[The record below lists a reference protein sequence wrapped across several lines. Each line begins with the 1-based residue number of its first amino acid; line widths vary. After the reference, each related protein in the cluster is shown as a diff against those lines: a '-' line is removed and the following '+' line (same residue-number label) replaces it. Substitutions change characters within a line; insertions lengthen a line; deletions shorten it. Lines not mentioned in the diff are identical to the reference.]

1 MSVTT
6 QSNRSF
12 IEAEQYSDHILTNLH
27 DGLLPSNFYRN
38 VSDFGNGEVLNIKTM
53 GDAQIQEV
61 EEDAPIKYS
70 PIETGEV
77 ELRISEYIG
86 DGWYVTDKM
95 RQDGA
100 QIEALLSQRGSEATR
115 AIQEYFET
123 QALKTLNDGQT
134 DDDDNNVNG
143 FAHRLVGSGGSNTID
158 LADLISMRLAFN
170 KAQVPYGGRIAI
182 VDPVVEATLN
192 TKFNITADAGSNV
205 ANMGNLGASGATQGI
220 FENGFDRDHS
230 FVTTLYGWSII
241 TSNRL
246 PTGTF
251 GTTGDTA
258 NAGSVANIFMCVA
271 DDNCKPLM
279 SAWRQTPRVE
289 GERNKDLQRDEYV
302 QTARFGFGIQRKDT
316 LGVIITSATAV

>member
-1 MSVTT
+1 MSITT
-6 QSNRSF
+6 ASNRTF
-12 IEAEQYSDHILTNLH
+12 IEAEQYSDFILTNLH
-27 DGLLPSNFYRN
+27 DGLLPSNFYRD
-38 VSDFGNGEVLNIKTM
+38 VSDFGAGEVLNIKTM

-95 RQDGA
+95 RQDGS
-100 QIEALLSQRGSEATR
+100 QIEALLAQRGKEATR
-115 AIQEYFET
+115 AIQERYET
-123 QALKTLNDGQT
+123 QALATLNAGQT
-134 DDDDNNVNG
+134 DADANTVNG
-143 FAHRLVGSGGSNTID
+143 FAHRVTGSGTSNTMA
-158 LADLISMRLAFN
+158 LADLIALRLAFN
-170 KAQVPYGGRIAI
+170 KAQVPYGGRIGI

-192 TKFNITADAGSNV
+192 TAFNVVSAAGTND
-205 ANMGNLGASGATQGI
+205 GNLGASSATQGI
-220 FENGFDRDHS
+220 FENGFDRDHT
-230 FVTTLYGWSII
+230 FVTSLYGFMIM

-246 PTGTF
+246 PTGSF
-251 GTTGDTA
+251 SDGTTAESDA
-258 NAGSVANIFMCVA
+258 VANIFMCVA

-279 SAWRQTPRVE
+279 SAWRQAPRVE

-316 LGVIITSATAV
+316 LAVLITSATAV

>member
-1 MSVTT
+1 MAITS
-6 QSNRSF
+6 QSNRTF
-12 IEAEQYSDHILTNLH
+12 VEAEQYSDFILTNLH
-27 DGLLPSNFYRN
+27 DGLLPGNFYRN
-38 VSDFGNGEVLNIKTM
+38 VSDFGNGEVLNIKMM
-53 GDAQIQEV
+53 GDAQIQEIS
-61 EEDAPIKYS
+61 EDAPIKYS

-95 RQDGA
+95 RQDGS
-100 QIEALLSQRGSEATR
+100 QIEALLAQRGQEATR

-134 DDDDNNVNG
+134 DNNANTVNG
-143 FAHRLVGSGGSNTID
+143 FAHRIIGTGGSRTLD
-158 LADLISMRLAFN
+158 LGDLITMRLAFN
-170 KAQVPYGGRIAI
+170 KAQVPYGGRIGI

-192 TKFNITADAGSNV
+192 TKFNITEDTG
-205 ANMGNLGASGATQGI
+205 GLPASGAVQGI
-220 FENGFDRDHS
+220 FEGGFDRDHT
-230 FVTTLYGWSII
+230 FVTTLYGWSIM

-246 PTGTF
+246 PTGSM
-251 GTTGDTA
+251 G
-258 NAGSVANIFMCVA
+258 AGAGLVADSVANIFMCIA

-289 GERNKDLQRDEYV
+289 GERNKDLQRDEFV

-316 LGVIITSATAV
+316 LGVIVTSASAV